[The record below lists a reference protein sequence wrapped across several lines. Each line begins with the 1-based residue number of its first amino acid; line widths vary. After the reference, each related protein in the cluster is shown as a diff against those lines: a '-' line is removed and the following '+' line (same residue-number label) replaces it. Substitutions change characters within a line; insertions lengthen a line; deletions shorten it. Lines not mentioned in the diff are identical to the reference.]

1 MLLESSSQITL
12 VSCGWRS
19 ENYLNSQV
27 GYKQC
32 YHWTS
37 NFSFKWWRFF
47 NLRSSPEI
55 TSVKVTVYK
64 TCCCMALFC
73 GVITFRS
80 LHSPSKQVKLNDSM
94 NWSPHKVHVNS
105 EVKQDHN
112 RSPGMKS
119 LQDVKKEIPSP
130 VSTCS
135 DKGANVI
142 YSWVQ

>member
-1 MLLESSSQITL
+1 
-12 VSCGWRS
+12 
-19 ENYLNSQV
+19 
-27 GYKQC
+27 
-32 YHWTS
+32 
-37 NFSFKWWRFF
+37 
-47 NLRSSPEI
+47 
-55 TSVKVTVYK
+55 
-64 TCCCMALFC
+64 MALFC
-73 GVITFRS
+73 GVVTFRS

-119 LQDVKKEIPSP
+119 LQDVKKEIQSP

-142 YSWVQ
+142 YS